1 LGPGFGVGLGA
12 GVGVPPVLVEDV
24 APFPPQ
30 PAKTNINRKTAAT
43 AEARNPAETAT
54 RM

>member
-12 GVGVPPVLVEDV
+12 GVGVPPGLVEDA

-30 PAKTNINRKTAAT
+30 PATTNIRTKTAAK
-43 AEARNPAETAT
+43 AEACSPVERAT